1 MYSSQS
7 MQQTER
13 ATVAVIATILFGTGS
28 IYGLDRTEAWRQYI
42 QPRVPFILDAATSH
56 PVDAERPDVRTVA
69 EHIENIRKV
78 LNPAIADLAGL
89 FEVSRQA
96 VYKWL
101 SSNSTPEPEKF
112 HRIVELS
119 KIADAFRSAQVS
131 RAGTLLKMKAFA
143 GRSLLELIQSGENR
157 REHIAALIREART
170 MEASYQQSGLATSK
184 SRATNDW
191 QSAISIPGTPE
202 HA

>member
-1 MYSSQS
+1 MYSNQS
-7 MQQTER
+7 MQPTEK
-13 ATVAVIATILFGTGS
+13 AAFAVIATILLGTGS
-28 IYGLDRTEAWRQYI
+28 VYGLDRTEAWRHHI
-42 QPRVPFILDAATSH
+42 QPRVPFILDATTTH
-56 PVDAERPDVRTVA
+56 PDNAECLDVRTVA
-69 EHIENIRKV
+69 EHIDNIRNV

-96 VYKWL
+96 IYKWL
-101 SSNSTPEPEKF
+101 SSSSTPEPEKL
-112 HRIVELS
+112 HRIIELS
-119 KIADAFRSAQVS
+119 KIADAFQSAQVS
-131 RAGTLLKMKAFA
+131 RAGTLLKMKAFS
-143 GRSLLELIQSGENR
+143 GHSLLELIQSGENR

-170 MEASYQQSGLATSK
+170 MEASYQQSGLANSK